1 MSVNNH
7 TIKFGTMQF
16 QANKGELL
24 LFSLLKNDIY
34 AQGKAQNRNRGGF
47 CGMGVCQECI
57 IELENGETV
66 LACQTLVDK
75 DMEIRDDD

>member
-34 AQGKAQNRNRGGF
+34 AQGKAHNRNRGGF